1 MIIMKKVKAILEEE
15 LLNGVV
21 VKKWEVIEVEKWLA
35 EYLVRA
41 YSNRRELVDGDSKEE
56 KKVEEPVEE
65 KKVEKKATKK
75 SK

>member
-1 MIIMKKVKAILEEE
+1 MIVMKKVKAILEEE

-56 KKVEEPVEE
+56 KVEEPVEE
-65 KKVEKKATKK
+65 KKVEKKTAKK

>member
-1 MIIMKKVKAILEEE
+1 MIVMKKVKAILEEE

-56 KKVEEPVEE
+56 KVEEPVEE

>member
-56 KKVEEPVEE
+56 LVEE
-65 KKVEKKATKK
+65 KKVEKKTTKK

>member
-41 YSNRRELVDGDSKEE
+41 YSNRREIVEGDSKEE
-56 KKVEEPVEE
+56 KVEEPVEE
-65 KKVEKKATKK
+65 KKVEKKTTKK

>member
-41 YSNRRELVDGDSKEE
+41 YSNRREFVEGDSKEE
-56 KKVEEPVEE
+56 KVEEPVEE
-65 KKVEKKATKK
+65 KPVAKKTAKK

>member
-1 MIIMKKVKAILEEE
+1 MIVMKKVKAILEEE

-56 KKVEEPVEE
+56 KVEEPVEA
-65 KKVEKKATKK
+65 KKVEKKTAKK

>member
-1 MIIMKKVKAILEEE
+1 MIVMKKVKAILEEE

-56 KKVEEPVEE
+56 KVEEPVEE
-65 KKVEKKATKK
+65 KPVAKKTAKK

>member
-1 MIIMKKVKAILEEE
+1 MIVMKKVKAILEEE
-15 LLNGVV
+15 LLNWVV

-56 KKVEEPVEE
+56 KVEEPVEE

>member
-1 MIIMKKVKAILEEE
+1 MKKVKAILEEE

-56 KKVEEPVEE
+56 PVEE

>member
-1 MIIMKKVKAILEEE
+1 MIVMKKVKAILEEE

-41 YSNRRELVDGDSKEE
+41 YSNRREIVEGDSKEE
-56 KKVEEPVEE
+56 KVEEPVEE
-65 KKVEKKATKK
+65 KKVEKKTTKK